1 MFLCCSFTGEQ
12 PETEI
17 FSVNLIK
24 SGRAGGRPLKWEGGV
39 CMKDI
44 VLISTERQLL
54 LYDIFKGSEQ
64 VEYEDI
70 TSRLPIGKKMVQRDI
85 KTLTDAGLIRIR
97 YSKKDKAYIHDSEN
111 PPSFNENAKGKYRV
125 HLVKLRRI
133 ATLMNE
139 LSTDTDS
146 YYEEAGDAYYSCKT
160 CYYELFP
167 EANERMRQ
175 RDFRHLNNI
184 GYTVTYDNCDRRYKM
199 WYGYCLREDFDV
211 FLKDGKLMRHTEDG
225 FDL

>member
-1 MFLCCSFTGEQ
+1 MED
-12 PETEI
+12 EDKE
-17 FSVNLIK
+17 LI
-24 SGRAGGRPLKWEGGV
+24 P
-39 CMKDI
+39 
-44 VLISTERQLL
+44 TERQLL

-85 KTLTDAGLIRIR
+85 KTLTDAGLIRIK
-97 YSKKDKAYIHDSEN
+97 YSKKDKAYIHDSAH
-111 PPSFNENAKGKYRV
+111 PPSFNENVKGKYRI
-125 HLVKLRRI
+125 HLLKLRRL

-139 LSTDTDS
+139 LYTDTGS
-146 YYEEAGDAYYSCKT
+146 YYEVDGDAYYSCKT

-175 RDFRHLNNI
+175 RDFKHLNNI
-184 GYTVTYDNCDRRYKM
+184 GYTVTYDNNDRRYKM
-199 WYGYCLREDFDV
+199 WDGYYLREDFGV
-211 FLKDGKLMRHTEDG
+211 FLKDGKLMRHTKDC

>member
-1 MFLCCSFTGEQ
+1 
-12 PETEI
+12 
-17 FSVNLIK
+17 
-24 SGRAGGRPLKWEGGV
+24 
-39 CMKDI
+39 MKDI
-44 VLISTERQLL
+44 ILIPTERQLL

-64 VEYEDI
+64 VAYEDI

-85 KTLTDAGLIRIR
+85 KTLTDAGLIRIK
-97 YSKKDKAYIHDSEN
+97 YSKKDKAYIHD
-111 PPSFNENAKGKYRV
+111 PAHKPSFHESAKGKYRI

-139 LSTDTDS
+139 LYMDTDS
-146 YYEEAGDAYYSCKT
+146 YPEVEGDAYYSCKT

-175 RDFRHLNNI
+175 RDFKRLNNI
-184 GYTVTYDNCDRRYKM
+184 GYTVTYDNYDRRYKM
-199 WYGYCLREDFDV
+199 WDGYYLREDFGV
-211 FLKDGKLMRHTEDG
+211 FLKDGKLMRHVEDR